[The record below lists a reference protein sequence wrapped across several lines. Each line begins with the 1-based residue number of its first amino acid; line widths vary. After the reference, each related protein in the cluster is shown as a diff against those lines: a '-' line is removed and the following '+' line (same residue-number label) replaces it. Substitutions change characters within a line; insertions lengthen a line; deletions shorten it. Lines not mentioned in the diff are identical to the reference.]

1 MKNGGRPLR
10 FLVVVTGLW
19 VGGRI
24 VMLWPIHEPPQAT
37 KGARAP
43 SGSPVIAD
51 KAGGGRGSLPPFF
64 PNLDPVILA
73 DSTAT
78 VTGAPEP
85 QAAVFFRTSAPLPT
99 AITPPPA
106 RSPARIMLALL
117 ALSRFGASTAQPD
130 NAVAL
135 SMPKRALAPGVD
147 RVAWASGAAS
157 SRWSASG
164 WLVWRGGGVDA
175 TQGLA
180 PQPAL
185 GGSQAGFRI
194 GYAVDTGRRLSV
206 FGRFSAP
213 LSAPGREL
221 AIGADWRPTALPVR
235 IIVEQRIG
243 LDSSARGGPTLSLV
257 GGIGPVSVR
266 DRLSFEAYGQAGII
280 ARDGGVGFADG
291 SLRLH
296 RHVAHVGTADV
307 TVGGGSW
314 GGIQP
319 GVTRLDL
326 GPILGVDVP
335 VARRTLRLSLDWR
348 ERVIGNA
355 RPASGLA
362 LTLGTDF

>member
-19 VGGRI
+19 VGGRVAI
-24 VMLWPIHEPPQAT
+24 LWPIHAPPQAT
-37 KGARAP
+37 IGVPAP
-43 SGSPVIAD
+43 DRLPVIA
-51 KAGGGRGSLPPFF
+51 KKGGSGGGSLPPFF

-73 DSTAT
+73 DRPA
-78 VTGAPEP
+78 TGAGAP
-85 QAAVFFRTSAPLPT
+85 QQRAVVYRDPTWPSTRIIPLP
-99 AITPPPA
+99 P
-106 RSPARIMLALL
+106 RNPARIMLALL
-117 ALSRFGASTAQPD
+117 ALSRFGVPATQP
-130 NAVAL
+130 NGAVGL
-135 SMPKRALAPGVD
+135 GTPKRASAPAIDRAVRAPLAAP
-147 RVAWASGAAS
+147 
-157 SRWSASG
+157 RWSASG
-164 WLVWRGGGVDA
+164 WLVWRGDGTDA

-185 GGSQAGFRI
+185 GGSQAGFRF
-194 GYAVDTGRRLSV
+194 GYAVDDARRLSL

-235 IIVEQRIG
+235 LIAEQRIG
-243 LDSSARGGPTLSLV
+243 LDGGARGGPTLGLV
-257 GGIGPVSVR
+257 GGVGPVAVR
-266 DRLSFEAYGQAGII
+266 DRLSFEAYGQAGVIG
-280 ARDGGVGFADG
+280 RDGGVGFADG

-296 RHVAHVGTADV
+296 RHIGTFGPVDV

-319 GVTRLDL
+319 GATRLDL
-326 GPILGVDVP
+326 GPTLGVDVP
-335 VARRTLRLSLDWR
+335 VAQRRLRFSLDWR

-362 LTLGTDF
+362 LTLGADF